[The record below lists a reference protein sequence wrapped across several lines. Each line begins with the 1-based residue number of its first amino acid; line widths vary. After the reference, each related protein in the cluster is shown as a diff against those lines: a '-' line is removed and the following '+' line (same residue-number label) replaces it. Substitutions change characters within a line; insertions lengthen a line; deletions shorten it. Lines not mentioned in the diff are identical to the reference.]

1 MNMYFAYNV
10 IFIIAVLAIILVFLI
25 IFLKDEEKKRC
36 AILTEVYSVIAIL
49 LVLGTFTLFLTK
61 DLKMPKVIETVSEPQ
76 IDTLVVSYN
85 GEADTSYVYTFHSF
99 VVD

>member
-36 AILTEVYSVIAIL
+36 AILTEVYSVIATGMAL
-49 LVLGTFTLFLTK
+49 R
-61 DLKMPKVIETVSEPQ
+61 
-76 IDTLVVSYN
+76 
-85 GEADTSYVYTFHSF
+85 
-99 VVD
+99 